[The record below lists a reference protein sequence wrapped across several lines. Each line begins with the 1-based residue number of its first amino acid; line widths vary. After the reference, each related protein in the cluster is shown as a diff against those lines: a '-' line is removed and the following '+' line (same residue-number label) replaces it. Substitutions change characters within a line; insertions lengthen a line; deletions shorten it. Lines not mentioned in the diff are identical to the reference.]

1 MEASSSPGRGKYSSP
16 YHPHYQERS
25 PDPYSPQFISEL
37 ENQHDQALTSAHE
50 KLRIEQ
56 VNHDK
61 IVEALRN
68 QVASLRQQVDLSEKV
83 NQAELVKARDGAED
97 RLTRLLREKEER
109 LTFVA
114 AKANDLQRQLDAEIE
129 KNSVLRQEMLSM
141 KLRQSEEAGRLEA
154 QVRALKQEL
163 EFLRNGSLAK
173 AEIEIQRLKGDS
185 SRREEEVHRLTSQ
198 LQSES
203 QSLQEQLLAQLRSK
217 ETAFQSLQTELRDL
231 RASDLSRKATN
242 DRDLEVLQNTI
253 NSSKKVISLY
263 ELEIERL
270 KQNREEAKRDA
281 VKANKEAAVAEME
294 TARLRAKNEQLES
307 QIEKMQRLIS
317 TKS

>member
-16 YHPHYQERS
+16 YRPQYQERS

-37 ENQHDQALTSAHE
+37 ESQHDQALTSAHD

-68 QVASLRQQVDLSEKV
+68 QVASLRQQLDLSEKV
-83 NQAELVKARDGAED
+83 NQAELAKARDGAED

-114 AKANDLQRQLDAEIE
+114 AKASDLQRQLDAEIE

-141 KLRQSEEAGRLEA
+141 KLRQSEETGKLEG
-154 QVRALKQEL
+154 QVRSLRQEL

-185 SRREEEVHRLTSQ
+185 SRREEEVQRLTSH

-203 QSLQEQLLAQLRSK
+203 QTLQEQLLAQLRSK
-217 ETAFQSLQTELRDL
+217 ESAFQSLQSELRDL
-231 RASDLSRKATN
+231 RASDLSRKAAS

-253 NSSKKVISLY
+253 NSSRKVISLY

>member
-1 MEASSSPGRGKYSSP
+1 MESSPGRGKYSSP
-16 YHPHYQERS
+16 YRLQERS

-37 ENQHDQALTSAHE
+37 ESQHDQALTSAHD

-56 VNHDK
+56 ANHDK

-68 QVASLRQQVDLSEKV
+68 QVASLRQQLDLSEKV
-83 NQAELVKARDGAED
+83 NQAELSKARDGAED

-114 AKANDLQRQLDAEIE
+114 AKANDLQRQLDGEIE
-129 KNSVLRQEMLSM
+129 KNSILRQEMLAM
-141 KLRQSEEAGRLEA
+141 KLRQSEETGRLEA

-173 AEIEIQRLKGDS
+173 AESEIHRLKSDS
-185 SRREEEVHRLTSQ
+185 SRREEELQRVTSQ
-198 LQSES
+198 LQTEA
-203 QSLQEQLLAQLRSK
+203 QSLQDQLLAQLRTK
-217 ETAFQSLQTELRDL
+217 ETAVQSLQAELRDF
-231 RASDLSRKATN
+231 RASDLSRKATQ
-242 DRDLEVLQNTI
+242 DRDLDVLQNTI

-270 KQNREEAKRDA
+270 RQNREEAKRDA